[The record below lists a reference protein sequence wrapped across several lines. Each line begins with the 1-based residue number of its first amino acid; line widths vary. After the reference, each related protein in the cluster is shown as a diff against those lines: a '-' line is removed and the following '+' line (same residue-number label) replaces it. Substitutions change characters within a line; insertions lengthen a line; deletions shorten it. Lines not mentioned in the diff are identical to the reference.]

1 MPTAFTARSGHNARA
16 MRWRILWG
24 ACLRLLVTR
33 GDNIAAV
40 YFGLRSPLD

>member
-1 MPTAFTARSGHNARA
+1 MDIFTR
-16 MRWRILWG
+16 RIIG
-24 ACLRLLVTR
+24 FGIVTL